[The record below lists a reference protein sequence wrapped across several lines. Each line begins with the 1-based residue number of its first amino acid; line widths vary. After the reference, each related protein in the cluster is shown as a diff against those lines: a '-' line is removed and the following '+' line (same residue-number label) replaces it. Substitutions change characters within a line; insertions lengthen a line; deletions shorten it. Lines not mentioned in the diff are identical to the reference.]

1 MRPKQIMAKGPA
13 KLGKLCAALRAVMW
27 FGEHDQPYA
36 AGDLKLAVVGRRSP
50 QNSALI
56 GAGPLVW

>member
-1 MRPKQIMAKGPA
+1 MRPNKSRPKARQ

-36 AGDLKLAVVGRRSP
+36 TGDLKLAVVGRRSP
-50 QNSALI
+50 RI
-56 GAGPLVW
+56 PHR